1 VSKTPGNDKPA
12 ELYLLTL
19 FVAGTT
25 PNSVRAIHNT
35 QQFCEAH
42 LAGRCEL
49 RIIDIYQQPELA
61 QSEQIIAAPT
71 LIRKQPL
78 PVRRLIGDMTNA
90 SRLLQPTFDA
100 EVPTVKSREQD

>member
-1 VSKTPGNDKPA
+1 MSTSPGSDNTA

-35 QQFCEAH
+35 QRFCEAH
-42 LAGRCEL
+42 LAGRYEL

-61 QSEQIIAAPT
+61 KSEQIIAAPT
-71 LIRKQPL
+71 LIRRQPL
-78 PVRRLIGDMTNA
+78 PLRRLIGDMTNA
-90 SRLLQPTFDA
+90 SRLLLPTFDA
-100 EVPTVKSREQD
+100 GALTVQSSEQD